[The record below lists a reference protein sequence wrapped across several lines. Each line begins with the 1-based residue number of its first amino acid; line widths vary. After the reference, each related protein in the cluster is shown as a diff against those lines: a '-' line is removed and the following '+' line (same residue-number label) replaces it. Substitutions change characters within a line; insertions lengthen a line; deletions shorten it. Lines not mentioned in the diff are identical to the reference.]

1 MTHVTIYTDQNQAY
15 TGFCCEGHSGFADA
29 GSDIVCAGISTL
41 VINTANAIEALTR
54 TQITAG
60 ANQEEG
66 LITVNFPNGCD
77 AQAKLLVDAM
87 VLGLQGIQKNYGKE
101 FLTLEVKEV

>member
-1 MTHVTIYTDQNQAY
+1 MTHVTIYTDQKQAY

-41 VINTANAIEALTR
+41 VINTVNAVEALTD
-54 TQITAG
+54 TEIFAAADEEEGAITAS
-60 ANQEEG
+60 
-66 LITVNFPNGCD
+66 FPQGCD

-87 VLGLQGIQKNYGKE
+87 VLGLQGIQKNYGKQ
-101 FLTLEVKEV
+101 FLTLEFKEV